1 MENIWEVITKFL
13 SENAPTI
20 YTLVGSLSTG
30 SFIVVIIK
38 GIPKL
43 AQLIGLKENTVNNIE
58 KIIADNESS
67 INSLVN
73 KYTTEVQKLV
83 GTFNNKLQLL
93 ETKNALFFE
102 MLYTIS
108 MNSNVQNG
116 VKAQLTEILKNYEK
130 LTTTTLSSIEK
141 ELEDRLKEDILS
153 IPEAIQK
160 ENEALTKQE
169 ENISAVENIVNTL
182 IE

>member
-1 MENIWEVITKFL
+1 
-13 SENAPTI
+13 
-20 YTLVGSLSTG
+20 
-30 SFIVVIIK
+30 
-38 GIPKL
+38 
-43 AQLIGLKENTVNNIE
+43 
-58 KIIADNESS
+58 
-67 INSLVN
+67 
-73 KYTTEVQKLV
+73 
-83 GTFNNKLQLL
+83 
-93 ETKNALFFE
+93 

-153 IPEAIQK
+153 IPEAIEK